1 MHTWRV
7 FSFIANLYIMP
18 KPARTIQEQI
28 SLLQSRNMNF
38 RQIANAPHFLSN
50 ISYYRLKGY
59 WWEMQD
65 NRINHHFV
73 NGSFFEDVIDLYN
86 FDRHFRLIV
95 FNAIER
101 IEISLRTKLIY
112 HLSLQYGSEWYLNPS
127 LFDEPKR
134 YNSFVAK
141 LFQDI
146 SNSSEEFIIKHFDN
160 HQTEHPESWK
170 AMEVLT
176 LGSLSKLYQNLKHQ
190 LPEKNKIAREFGLY
204 NQKYLSS
211 WLLTITV
218 VRNIIAHHSRL
229 WNRVI
234 INKYDW
240 PTTAAQPLLNYVPDN
255 RQRRKIFPLL
265 TAIIYMNNEISPGNS
280 IKQELIDLFN
290 RFPNIHLSRMGFPNN
305 WQNEPLW
312 Q

>member
-1 MHTWRV
+1 M
-7 FSFIANLYIMP
+7 AKPP
-18 KPARTIQEQI
+18 KTVQQQIQ
-28 SLLQSRNMNF
+28 LLQARNMTF
-38 RQIANAPHFLSN
+38 RNVADAPHFLSN

-65 NRINHHFV
+65 DRVNHHFA
-73 NGSFFEDVIDLYN
+73 NGSVFEDVIDLYN

-112 HLSLQYGSEWYLNPS
+112 HMSLSYGPFWYLDPS
-127 LFDEPKR
+127 LFDKQKQ
-134 YNSFVAK
+134 FG
-141 LFQDI
+141 FFI
-146 SNSSEEFIIKHFDN
+146 SKIFRDMSSSSEEFMVKHFQN
-160 HQTEHPESWK
+160 HPTENPESWK
-170 AMEVLT
+170 GLEVLT
-176 LGSLSKLYQNLKHQ
+176 LGTLSKLYQNIKHQ
-190 LPEKNKIAREFGLY
+190 LPEKSTIAREFGLY

-240 PTTAAQPLLNYVPDN
+240 PTSTPNPILSYVPN
-255 RQRRKIFPLL
+255 NHQRRKIFPLL
-265 TAIIYMNNEISPGNS
+265 SAILYISNEISPGHH
-280 IKQELIDLFN
+280 IKQELLDLFN
-290 RFPNIHLSRMGFPNN
+290 QFPNIPLSKMGFPAN
-305 WQNEPLW
+305 WQTEPIWL
-312 Q
+312 

>member
-1 MHTWRV
+1 M
-7 FSFIANLYIMP
+7 A
-18 KPARTIQEQI
+18 KPARTIQDQI
-28 SLLQSRNMNF
+28 ALLQSRNMSF

-65 NRINHHFV
+65 DKVNHHFV

-112 HLSLQYGSEWYLNPS
+112 HLSLQYGSEWYLNLA
-127 LFDEPKR
+127 LFEDLNR
-134 YNSFVAK
+134 YNSFVDK

-146 SNSSEEFIIKHFDN
+146 KNSNEEFIIKHLTN
-160 HQTEHPESWK
+160 HTTEHPESWK
-170 AMEVLT
+170 AMELLT
-176 LGSLSKLYQNLKHQ
+176 LGSLSKLYKNLKHQ

-204 NQKYLSS
+204 NQKHLSS
-211 WLLTITV
+211 WLLTLTV

-240 PTTAAQPLLNYVPDN
+240 PTSTPSHLLNYVPDN
-255 RQRRKIFPLL
+255 SQRRKIFPLL
-265 TAIIYMNNEISPGNS
+265 SAIIYMNDEISEGHS
-280 IKQELIDLFN
+280 IKQELIDLFTK
-290 RFPNIHLSRMGFPNN
+290 FPKIHLSKMGFPNN

-312 Q
+312 K

>member
-1 MHTWRV
+1 
-7 FSFIANLYIMP
+7 MP

-28 SLLQSRNMNF
+28 ALLQSRNMSF
-38 RQIANAPHFLSN
+38 KQIANAPHFLSN

-59 WWEMQD
+59 WWELQD
-65 NRINHHFV
+65 DRVTHHFV
-73 NGSFFEDVIDLYN
+73 NDSYFEDVIDLYN

-101 IEISLRTKLIY
+101 IEISLRTKIIY
-112 HLSLQYGSEWYLNPS
+112 HLSLRYGSEWYLNPS
-127 LFDEPKR
+127 LFEEQKR
-134 YNSFVAK
+134 YTSFVAK
-141 LFQDI
+141 LFQDM
-146 SNSSEEFIIKHFDN
+146 SNSSEEFIIKHFEN
-160 HQTEHPESWK
+160 HPAEHPESWK

-190 LPEKNKIAREFGLY
+190 LPEKNKISREFGLY

-218 VRNIIAHHSRL
+218 IRNIIAHHSRL

-240 PTTAAQPLLNYVPDN
+240 PASTPQPLLNYIPDN
-255 RQRRKIFPLL
+255 RQRRKLFPLL
-265 TAIIYMNNEISPGNS
+265 SAILYMNNEISPGNS
-280 IKQELIDLFN
+280 IKNELINLFN
-290 RFPNIHLSRMGFPNN
+290 NYPQIHLSRIGFPIN
-305 WQNEPLW
+305 WQNEPIW
-312 Q
+312 K